1 MLSTKRTNQTR
12 LGLEQAPLK
21 EQKAAAGEMPQAPVW
36 HRAPAAVQGSTQ
48 HPEGRTPTQENGE
61 RRDGHVPGRDVH
73 AVDLE
78 KVATQLHVKP
88 RSKATRPHQNGQ
100 KQRIERA
107 GVCGCDTDG
116 LVRAGR
122 RGVSQKPNVRTVL
135 RRVCTLDSSHRTTSR
150 QADETCWPLH
160 SSGTAAHAASLSAA
174 PAQPTLV
181 PLALGGARPVCWVW
195 GRPAMNT
202 AQPPGAS

>member
-1 MLSTKRTNQTR
+1 MLSTKRTNQTI

-36 HRAPAAVQGSTQ
+36 HRAPAAVQGPTQ

-88 RSKATRPHQNGQ
+88 RSKATRLHQNGQ
-100 KQRIERA
+100 RQRTVRRCVRVVTRTASSVLAGGACHRSRTCAQSSAGCARWTRATGPPVARRTRRA
-107 GVCGCDTDG
+107 G
-116 LVRAGR
+116 
-122 RGVSQKPNVRTVL
+122 P
-135 RRVCTLDSSHRTTSR
+135 CTALGPPPTRPRSAQRPHS
-150 QADETCWPLH
+150 PH
-160 SSGTAAHAASLSAA
+160 SSPWPWGAPGLSAGCGA
-174 PAQPTLV
+174 AQP
-181 PLALGGARPVCWVW
+181 
-195 GRPAMNT
+195 
-202 AQPPGAS
+202 